1 MSKEV
6 GDRGEMLV
14 AKLLKDKGWQILATQ
29 WRCKWGEI
37 DLIACDRQWL
47 IFVEVKTRGACNLD
61 ANGSLAITSQKQ
73 SKLIKTALVFLD
85 RHPQFSEL
93 ACRFDVALVRHQKN
107 INNFDNPCE
116 SSISKQTTSTYL
128 YLQDYIEQ
136 AFVTD

>member
-14 AKLLKDKGWQILATQ
+14 ANLLKNNGWQILATQ

-47 IFVEVKTRGACNLD
+47 IFVEVKTRGIYNLD
-61 ANGSLAITSQKQ
+61 ANGSLAITPKKQ
-73 SKLIKTALVFLD
+73 AKLIKTALVFLD
-85 RHPQFSEL
+85 RHPQLSEL
-93 ACRFDVALVRHQKN
+93 ACRFDVALVGHQKN
-107 INNFDNPCE
+107 INNFDQPCK
-116 SSISKQTTSTYL
+116 SIISTTIVPSHF

-136 AFVTD
+136 AFVAY